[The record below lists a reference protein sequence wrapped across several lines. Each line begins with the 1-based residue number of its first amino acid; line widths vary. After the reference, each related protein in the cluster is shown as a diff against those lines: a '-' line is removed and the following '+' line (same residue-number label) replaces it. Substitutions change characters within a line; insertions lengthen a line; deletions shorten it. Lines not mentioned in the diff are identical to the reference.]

1 MKCRI
6 CSNQIDIFMSFG
18 KMPIANA
25 FLKEGDFQDEY
36 FFDLATAF
44 CEKCLTVQLETQ
56 PDPKLMFHENY
67 AFFSKTSK
75 HMQLHFEKFAEWV
88 NTNYLKNKDPFVVE
102 LGSNDGI
109 LLENFSKKGIEHL
122 GVEPSANVAEVA
134 KENGVNT
141 EVAFFDSVVA
151 SNIVEKYR
159 NADAILAA
167 NVMCHIPDLNEIGKA
182 SRILLKEDGVLIFED
197 PYLGDMVK
205 KVSYDQIYDEHVFV
219 FSALSVQNI
228 FAASGFELIDLLPQE
243 THGGSMRY
251 VLCKRGVRKI
261 SESVINIIANE
272 KKIGLD
278 SKTTFDEFKINCEL
292 SKERIQAMLKE
303 LKKEGKKVVGYG
315 ATSKSTTILNYCKI
329 GPDLIDF
336 ISDTT
341 PIKQNKFT
349 PGMHIP
355 VKTYEEFIRYKPEIA
370 ILFAW
375 NHKKEIEIKEKEFI
389 EAGGKFISHLF

>member
-1 MKCRI
+1 
-6 CSNQIDIFMSFG
+6 MSFG

-25 FLKEGDFQDEY
+25 FLKEEDFQDEY

>member
-1 MKCRI
+1 MKCRVCNNSI
-6 CSNQIDIFMSFG
+6 NPFVSFG
-18 KMPIANA
+18 KMPIANG
-25 FLKEGDFQDEY
+25 FLLEKDFKDEY
-36 FFDLATAF
+36 FFELATAF
-44 CEKCLTVQLETQ
+44 CEKCFTVQLETQ

-75 HMQLHFEKFAEWV
+75 SMQLHFQEYAEWV
-88 NTNYLKNKDPFVVE
+88 LAHYLKKDNSFVVE

-109 LLENFSKKGIEHL
+109 LLENFSKIGIKHL
-122 GVEPSANVAEVA
+122 GVEPSANVAGVA
-134 KENGVNT
+134 IKNGVNT
-141 EVAFFDSVVA
+141 EVAFFDDEFA
-151 SNIVEKYR
+151 NKIVKKNG

-167 NVMCHIPDLNEIGKA
+167 NVMCHIPNLNEIGKA
-182 SRILLKEDGVLIFED
+182 SKTLLKEDGVLIFED
-197 PYLGDMVK
+197 PYLGDMVR
-205 KVSYDQIYDEHVFV
+205 KVSYDQIYDEHVFI

-228 FAASGFELIDLLPQE
+228 FENSGFELIDLLPQE

-251 VLCKRGVRKI
+251 VLCKKGMRKI
-261 SESVINIIANE
+261 SENVMNIIENE

-278 SKTTFDEFKINCEL
+278 KKSTYEQFRANCES
-292 SKERIQAMLKE
+292 SKEKFISA
-303 LKKEGKKVVGYG
+303 LKKYKQDGKKVVGYG

-355 VKTYEEFIRYKPEIA
+355 VKPYDEFEKYNPEIA
-370 ILFAW
+370 VLFAW
-375 NHKKEIEIKEKEFI
+375 NHRKEIESKEKIFI
-389 EAGGKFISHLF
+389 ESGGKFISHIT